1 MMDETPG
8 WAAGVDVDRPSAARM
23 YDYALGGSHNFAADR
38 EATQAV
44 IAAFPDGPLVARSN
58 RLFLHRAVR
67 FLTAEA
73 GITQFL
79 DLGSGV
85 PTVGNVHEV
94 AQGINPQA
102 RVVYVD
108 IDPVA
113 VVHSRMLLAD
123 NPLATVLQADI
134 REPASILGSSEV
146 TGLLDLSRPVA
157 VLMVTVLHFVADG
170 DDPAGIIEAFRAATV
185 PGSYLAVSHV
195 TADERA
201 EQVHGAGKVYE
212 STPTGVTPRSRA
224 TIAALLAGYDL
235 VEPGLVYLPSWRPD
249 EAHGGRDPL
258 AADPSRAV
266 ALAAV
271 GRR

>member
-1 MMDETPG
+1 MDEVPG

-67 FLTAEA
+67 FLAAEA

-113 VVHSRMLLAD
+113 VAHSRMLLAD
-123 NPLATVLQADI
+123 NPQAAVLQADI
-134 REPASILGSSEV
+134 REPACILRSSEV
-146 TGLLDLSRPVA
+146 TELLDLSQPTA

-170 DDPAGIIEAFRAATV
+170 DDPAGIIEAFRTATA
-185 PGSYLAVSHV
+185 PGSYLAISHV

-212 STPTGVTPRSRA
+212 STSTGVTPRTR
-224 TIAALLAGYDL
+224 TVIAGLLAGYDL

-249 EAHGGRDPL
+249 EEHGGLDPL

-266 ALAAV
+266 ALAGV